1 MKLFIGFL
9 QNLIEFNINLC
20 ILRII
25 NKDKYQTF
33 EKEGLLN
40 AMKIISRNSMSFL
53 SPMGI
58 LGHLSNLFNQC
69 QKHSYVE

>member
-9 QNLIEFNINLC
+9 RNLIQFNINLC
-20 ILRII
+20 ILRIV

-33 EKEGLLN
+33 EKEGLLS

-53 SPMGI
+53 PPMGI
-58 LGHLSNLFNQC
+58 LGRLSNLFNQC